1 MPMPFKVGFIGV
13 GNISQ
18 AIIRA
23 LIDSKTLSGNQIF
36 GSNRSPGKLQK
47 AVDHWGIQAFPT
59 NEQVI
64 EAADIIVLGVKPQ
77 DFSAAIDPISHSLD
91 PKQIVISLAAGI
103 NLKSLKKRLPQGRIV
118 RATLNTPSLIQQGVV
133 AYLTAEADAGVVSVV
148 EDLFSP
154 LGIVQA
160 MKDEE
165 QFEALL
171 VASSSGVGFVYE
183 FMTYFQDWILERG
196 IDEKS
201 ARQIVVETFRGAASL
216 AMREPDVGLED
227 LQKRVTSKK
236 GVTLAGL
243 ESMRELEIERAL
255 RYSFEKAALRN
266 QELAKDN
273 N

>member
-23 LIDSKTLSGNQIF
+23 LVESKTLSGNQIF

-47 AVDHWGIQAFPT
+47 AVDHWGIQSFPT

-64 EAADIIVLGVKPQ
+64 DAVDIVVLAVKPQ
-77 DFSAAIDPISHSLD
+77 DFASAIDPIAHSLD
-91 PKQIVISLAAGI
+91 SKQIVISLAAGI
-103 NLKSLKKRLPQGRIV
+103 DLKSLKKRLPQGRIV

-133 AYLTAEADAGVVSVV
+133 AYLTSDSDPGLVTVL

-183 FMTYFQDWILERG
+183 FMTYFEDWILERG
-196 IDEKS
+196 IDEKV

-216 AMREPDVGLED
+216 AHREPDVSLED

-236 GVTLAGL
+236 GITLAGL